1 MITFL
6 NNPIADLIA
15 IVERLYPD
23 IEAEVQFVSEQ
34 ETPGEV
40 VFPENEIVPL
50 ISVRGDI
57 PYEAVLE
64 ILAHELAHV
73 AVGYGNEEEH
83 GPLWEAAFGRIHQE
97 YMKEQSDNPEVS
109 PMP

>member
-6 NNPIADLIA
+6 NDPISDIIA

-23 IEAEVQFVSEQ
+23 IEAEVQIVSEQ
-34 ETPGEV
+34 EVPGEV
-40 VFPENEIVPL
+40 VFPEDETTPL

-83 GPLWEAAFGRIHQE
+83 GPLWEAAFDRIHRE
-97 YMKEQSDNPEVS
+97 YMRGQVETRERGAV
-109 PMP
+109 